1 MRIYVIAAY
10 PAVRAGL
17 AAVARQQ
24 TEWRV
29 VGESSP
35 ASLAARPAVPASG
48 SAPGAARADAPDVL
62 LADLDGI
69 AGNESI
75 DAWLDVLRPRN
86 GVLVIGSADLD
97 ARRGTASEQATRILS
112 DAARSAEE
120 RGLAFGALRRDAM
133 PEEIVAALSAVGSGL
148 IALDR
153 RLAREVFAAPE
164 RVPVTSRERPAGLV
178 DETLTARE
186 REVLQLMAEG
196 LPNKLIANRL
206 HITEHTAKFHVSAIL
221 TKLGAASR
229 TEAVTLAAHRG
240 LLVL

>member
-24 TEWRV
+24 AEWRV
-29 VGESSP
+29 VGEGSP
-35 ASLAARPAVPASG
+35 ASVATRLATAASGAAPAVQG
-48 SAPGAARADAPDVL
+48 DAPDVL
-62 LADLDGI
+62 IADLDGI
-69 AGNESI
+69 SDAEGV
-75 DAWLDVLRPRN
+75 DAWLDTLRPRS
-86 GVLVIGSADLD
+86 GLLVIGPAEFD
-97 ARRGTASEQATRILS
+97 ARRGPASGQATRLLAS
-112 DAARSAEE
+112 AARSAED

-153 RLAREVFAAPE
+153 RLARDVFAPPE
-164 RVPVTSRERPAGLV
+164 RLPITATERQAGV
-178 DETLTARE
+178 GDETLTARE